1 MPGNFTYRALALGA
15 LLSLAINV
23 FFAYARL
30 AMATA
35 GMSSD
40 YITAGAVFL
49 FFLVVAFFN
58 PALKLIRRAWGFN
71 RSELIII
78 YAMMIIGSAIPTW
91 GFTGNLIAIVAQYL
105 LLCHL
110 REQLVGAAAS
120 LRPRVDGA
128 ARPGRDQVL
137 L

>member
-1 MPGNFTYRALALGA
+1 MPGNFTYRSFAFGA

-49 FFLVVAFFN
+49 FLSGGGFYQS
-58 PALKLIRRAWGFN
+58 RAQADAPCLG
-71 RSELIII
+71 L
-78 YAMMIIGSAIPTW
+78 
-91 GFTGNLIAIVAQYL
+91 
-105 LLCHL
+105 
-110 REQLVGAAAS
+110 
-120 LRPRVDGA
+120 
-128 ARPGRDQVL
+128 
-137 L
+137 

>member
-1 MPGNFTYRALALGA
+1 MPGNFTYRSFAFGA
-15 LLSLAINV
+15 LLSLAINM

-49 FFLVVAFFN
+49 FFLVVAFIN
-58 PALKLIRRAWGFN
+58 PALKLMRRAWGFN

-78 YAMMIIGSAIPTW
+78 YAMMIIGSAIPNV
-91 GFTGNLIAIVAQYL
+91 GFYGQFDRDVAQYL
-105 LLCHL
+105 LLCHA
-110 REQLVGAAAS
+110 REQLVGVVAS

-128 ARPGRDQVL
+128 AGRRRD
-137 L
+137 

>member
-1 MPGNFTYRALALGA
+1 MAGNFTYRSIAFGA
-15 LLSLAINV
+15 LMSLAINM

-49 FFLVVAFFN
+49 FFVLVAFVN
-58 PALKLIRRAWGFN
+58 PALKLIKRSWGFN
-71 RSELIII
+71 RSELIMV

-91 GFTGNLIAIVAQYL
+91 GSGTEISRASVSSVPSPVRRIV
-105 LLCHL
+105 
-110 REQLVGAAAS
+110 
-120 LRPRVDGA
+120 P
-128 ARPGRDQVL
+128 
-137 L
+137 